1 MTENRASTFRVL
13 SRVARSSAAGLLLAQ
28 FPLLP
33 SLLGCLLALMFLST
47 PAAAQRLMTEM
58 PKPVRGLELADHLGQ
73 TIPLDLTF
81 TNEDGDT
88 VPLRQYFGKPAGASS
103 PDAPEAP
110 TGTKPAHTKPVVLV
124 MVYYR
129 CPILC
134 PLVLEKFTKT
144 LNQIDFT
151 VGKEYD
157 ALIVSFDPRDTPAD
171 AKVQKS
177 TQLLA
182 YDRPVDD
189 DVRSGWTYLTGTPEH
204 ARALA
209 DALGFPY
216 RFLPDSNEFAHGSAV
231 YVLTGDGK
239 ISRFFAG
246 LTYPPKDVR
255 FSLLEATNGRIAGNG
270 IGGVLDRFTLWCY
283 HFDPESGAY
292 TLQAFRVMQVA
303 GALTVLLLGGLVLS
317 LVLWERRKP
326 ATLANPVEQGAV
338 AYPCSSAVPPMNG
351 HVLPPQRLPA
361 RSVFSGSA
369 R

>member
-1 MTENRASTFRVL
+1 MTENRAST
-13 SRVARSSAAGLLLAQ
+13 SRTISRAARRATRHPRAGSLLAP
-28 FPLLP
+28 FSLLP
-33 SLLGCLLALMFLST
+33 SLLACLIAGLFLST
-47 PAAAQRLMTEM
+47 PAGAQRLMTEM

-81 TNEDGDT
+81 TDEDGNT
-88 VPLRQYFGKPAGASS
+88 VPLRKYFGKPAATSS
-103 PDAPEAP
+103 TDVPE
-110 TGTKPAHTKPVVLV
+110 TKAHTKPVVMV
-124 MVYYR
+124 MVYFR

-151 VGKEYD
+151 VGKDYD
-157 ALIVSFDPRDTPAD
+157 AVIVSFDPRDTPAD

-189 DVRSGWTYLTGTPEH
+189 DVRSGWSYLTSTPEH

-216 RFLPDSNEFAHGSAV
+216 RFLPESNEFAHGSAV
-231 YVLTGDGK
+231 FVLTGDGK

-246 LTYPPKDVR
+246 LNYPPKDVR
-255 FSLLEATNGRIAGNG
+255 FSLLEATNGRIAGKG

-303 GALTVLLLGGLVLS
+303 GGLTVLLLGGLVLS
-317 LVLWERRKP
+317 LLLWERRKR
-326 ATLANPVEQGAV
+326 ATLATVSEERAFAQPL
-338 AYPCSSAVPPMNG
+338 SRAVPPAND
-351 HVLPPQRLPA
+351 HALPPQRLPA
-361 RSVFSGSA
+361 QSVFSGSA